1 MSSGRV
7 GNHSVSTGKW
17 RMPLDSNK
25 KVTNVIEI
33 DMFVH
38 HATIYFYLIEKNN
51 LLGEFFHD
59 RDNEFWNVYD

>member
-1 MSSGRV
+1 
-7 GNHSVSTGKW
+7 
-17 RMPLDSNK
+17 MPLDSNK

-59 RDNEFWNVYD
+59 RDNEFWDVCD